1 MEKHQIVIFN
11 IGIARAYE
19 NVMLKIVSYS
29 HMRIHIE
36 IDINKLYI
44 IYAYA
49 CVYLIGSNKVIAVL
63 FYLNSRHL
71 ILVS

>member
-11 IGIARAYE
+11 TGIARAYK
-19 NVMLKIVSYS
+19 NVMLKIFSYS
-29 HMRIHIE
+29 HMRIYIE
-36 IDINKLYI
+36 IHINKLHI
-44 IYAYA
+44 IYAY
-49 CVYLIGSNKVIAVL
+49 VYFIRSNKVIAVL